1 MHIVCDLDPAHSE
14 RLRQLQQ
21 TWGQSVDQVIAR
33 LIDIGHTLEPENS
46 AKASLPTDHGIAEYF
61 GCLPDFPDREPQGDY
76 ENRQTL
82 A

>member
-1 MHIVCDLDPAHSE
+1 MFA
-14 RLRQLQQ
+14 LRQFIENPEDYIPVPPEIRHRRTEVIFIALDEVEATANPSQ
-21 TWGQSVDQVIAR
+21 TA
-33 LIDIGHTLEPENS
+33 L
-46 AKASLPTDHGIAEYF
+46 TDSGIAEYF